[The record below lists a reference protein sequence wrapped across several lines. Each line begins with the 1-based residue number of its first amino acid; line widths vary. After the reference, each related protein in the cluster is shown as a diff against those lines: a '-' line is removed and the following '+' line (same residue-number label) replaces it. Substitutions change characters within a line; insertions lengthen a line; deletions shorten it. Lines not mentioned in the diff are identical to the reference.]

1 MMNVKRTSPRL
12 SRTESR
18 ALTRAAL
25 LAAGAEVFAERG
37 YHRAAVEDIA
47 ERAGFTR
54 GAFYANFRDKADLF
68 LTLLDEQSAHNL
80 DALDQLVERDVEG
93 YGLGALARRGSS
105 RRSRSPRRSTSRWQS
120 SRRWRCVTR
129 STRLV
134 SDSACATYATAS
146 RASSTPNA
154 RRAGFAIPI
163 PSERFATMIIG
174 LVDGMGSL
182 HRLDPEVAPADLL
195 TEALLFLGEGLVT
208 HAPTPPP

>member
-54 GAFYANFRDKADLF
+54 GAFYANFRDKADLL

-80 DALDQLVERDVEG
+80 DALDQLVERDAEG
-93 YGLGALARRGSS
+93 YGLGALATWFVQTFAVA
-105 RRSRSPRRSTSRWQS
+105 SPLDVAVAEFTPLALRDPDHAARIRQ
-120 SRRWRCVTR
+120 RMRDVRDRVTGI
-129 STRLV
+129 V
-134 SDSACATYATAS
+134 DAECA
-146 RASSTPNA
+146 
-154 RRAGFAIPI
+154 RAGFAIPI

-195 TEALLFLGEGLVT
+195 TEALLFLGEGLAT

>member
-54 GAFYANFRDKADLF
+54 GAFYANFRDKADLL

-93 YGLGALARRGSS
+93 YGLGALATWFVQTFAVA
-105 RRSRSPRRSTSRWQS
+105 SPLDVAVAEFTPLALRDPEHAARIRQ
-120 SRRWRCVTR
+120 RMRAVRDRVTGI
-129 STRLV
+129 V
-134 SDSACATYATAS
+134 DAECA
-146 RASSTPNA
+146 RAD
-154 RRAGFAIPI
+154 FAIPI

-195 TEALLFLGEGLVT
+195 TEALLFLGEGLAT
-208 HAPTPPP
+208 HVQPTR